1 MIPVKLRGSTG
12 EIAMKPIA
20 ALAFAAG
27 LMTAA
32 PALAQ
37 DHWIAHSAQVA
48 AVDAAV
54 RAPLEAYLTG
64 HATGAQEAF
73 RAAFHPDAELWGTR
87 NGALIR
93 MTAEEYVGR
102 ASGAP
107 AADEAQRRRWIES
120 VEVVGDTAYAKIVLD
135 YPAVRFTDWMTLM
148 KIDGRWLIVNKAFLA
163 EPKG

>member
-1 MIPVKLRGSTG
+1 
-12 EIAMKPIA
+12 MKTFAAAAVA
-20 ALAFAAG
+20 ALLVAAS
-27 LMTAA
+27 

-37 DHWIAHSAQVA
+37 DAWTAHSSQVA

-64 HATGAQEAF
+64 HATGSQEAF
-73 RAAFHPDAELWGTR
+73 RAAFHPDAQLWGTR
-87 NGALIR
+87 GGALIR

-107 AADEAQRRRWIES
+107 AADEAHRRRWIES
-120 VEVVGDTAYAKIVLD
+120 IEVVGDTAYAKIVLD
-135 YPAVRFTDWMTLM
+135 YPTVRFTDWMTLL

-163 EPKG
+163 EPKA